1 MKNIQLLVRQAIS
14 AGAMLLLAANA
25 QAAPHRSSLH
35 KVPGRT
41 EREQT
46 RLLNEQ
52 QLNQARQQNAGL
64 SINADSTA
72 SDAAARLADSA
83 PPAAAPT
90 MRVQQAD
97 APAAASPAEP
107 VEAAPPR

>member
-1 MKNIQLLVRQAIS
+1 MKNIQLVVRQAIS

-25 QAAPHRSSLH
+25 QAAPHRS
-35 KVPGRT
+35 PART

-72 SDAAARLADSA
+72 SDAAARLADNS

-97 APAAASPAEP
+97 DPAVASPADP
-107 VEAAPPR
+107 VEAALAR

>member
-1 MKNIQLLVRQAIS
+1 MKNIQPFVRRTIS
-14 AGAMLLLAANA
+14 AGAMLLLAAHA
-25 QAAPHRSSLH
+25 QAAPHRSPAH
-35 KVPGRT
+35 A

-72 SDAAARLADSA
+72 SDAAARLANNS

-97 APAAASPAEP
+97 APPPALASPVGPAG
-107 VEAAPPR
+107 AALPR